1 MTSTDKK
8 CYMSKLVQFLHL
20 YESEF
25 KIIFK
30 LVNLRVEIKI
40 DAKLAIISVYQD
52 ALPLSAD
59 LQGESQRE
67 SMRTLLRV
75 TFSSFRA
82 RVALW
87 PLSWQA
93 FTQKWRRSLVRVG
106 LGRRWWRVTNSDSA
120 SLAEIVPFF
129 HPLCMHLLWLP
140 SWF

>member
-59 LQGESQRE
+59 L
-67 SMRTLLRV
+67 
-75 TFSSFRA
+75 
-82 RVALW
+82 
-87 PLSWQA
+87 
-93 FTQKWRRSLVRVG
+93 
-106 LGRRWWRVTNSDSA
+106 
-120 SLAEIVPFF
+120 
-129 HPLCMHLLWLP
+129 
-140 SWF
+140 